1 MCFRLLPLSSKPKY
15 LPTIYL
21 NKETIIMN
29 IFKII
34 EDIEK
39 FDPEVYGRL
48 DSRRKV
54 FKNMGSFGRKTA
66 LAAIPFALGSVF
78 QKAYGQGSNM
88 VLDVLNFALKLEY
101 LERNFY
107 TQGLAA
113 SGLITDSAARAAFE
127 KIQMHEAAHV
137 DLLATTIQSLGGTP
151 ISEPNFD
158 FGKNFPDWN
167 TNYQTFLTL
176 AQAFEDTGVRAYKGQ
191 AANLIGNDTVLTV
204 ALQIHSV
211 EARHAAHVRRMRSNK
226 GWIEGAGD
234 NSNVPDGAQPVY
246 AGEDNVAQGGINDV
260 KTVGMGYSA
269 AIATGAFD
277 EPLSKEQVAQIVLL
291 FE

>member
-1 MCFRLLPLSSKPKY
+1 
-15 LPTIYL
+15 
-21 NKETIIMN
+21 MN

-48 DSRRKV
+48 DSRRKA
-54 FKNMGSFGRKTA
+54 FKNLGSIGKKTA

-78 QKAYGQGSNM
+78 QKAYGQNSSM
-88 VLDVLNFALKLEY
+88 LLEVLNFALKLEY

-113 SGLITDSAARAAFE
+113 NGLITDNAARSAFQ
-127 KIQMHEAAHV
+127 KIQSHEAAHV
-137 DLLATTIQSLGGTP
+137 ELLKTTIQSLNGTP
-151 ISEPNFD
+151 IAEPTFD
-158 FGKNFPDWN
+158 FGKNFPNWN
-167 TNYQTFLTL
+167 TDYATFLTL

-191 AANLIGNDTVLTV
+191 AANLMSNDTILTV

-211 EARHAAHVRRMRSNK
+211 EARHAAHVRRMRGNP
-226 GWIEGAGD
+226 GWIIGD
-234 NSNVPDGAQPVY
+234 GVNSNVPAGAQPVY
-246 AGEDNVAQGGINDV
+246 EGEGNVMQGGINDV
-260 KTVGMGYSA
+260 KTVGSGYSA
-269 AIATGAFD
+269 EIATAAFD
-277 EPLSKEQVAQIVLL
+277 EPLTKEQVAAIVSL

>member
-1 MCFRLLPLSSKPKY
+1 
-15 LPTIYL
+15 
-21 NKETIIMN
+21 MN

-39 FDPEVYGRL
+39 YDPEVYNRL
-48 DSRRKV
+48 DSRRKA
-54 FKNMGSFGRKTA
+54 FAGIGSIGKKAA
-66 LAAIPFALGSVF
+66 LAALPLALGSVF
-78 QKAYGQGSNM
+78 QKAYGQSNGM
-88 VLDVLNFALKLEY
+88 VLEVLNFALKLEY

-113 SGLITDSAARAAFE
+113 SGLITDAAAKAAIQ
-127 KIQMHEAAHV
+127 KIQMHEAEHV
-137 DLLATTIQSLGGTP
+137 NLLRSTIQSLNGTP
-151 ISEPNFD
+151 IGEPTFN

-191 AANLIGNDTVLTV
+191 AGNLISNDTVLTV

-211 EARHAAHVRRMRSNK
+211 EARHAAHIRRMRNTQ
-226 GWIEGAGD
+226 GWIIGAGA
-234 NSNVPDGAQPVY
+234 NSNVPAGAQPVY
-246 AGEDNVAQGGINDV
+246 AGEDNVMQGSISDV
-260 KTVGMGYSA
+260 KTVGAGYSA
-269 AIATGAFD
+269 DIATAAFD
-277 EPLSKEQVAQIVLL
+277 EPLTKEQVATIVSL

>member
-1 MCFRLLPLSSKPKY
+1 
-15 LPTIYL
+15 
-21 NKETIIMN
+21 MN

-39 FDPEVYGRL
+39 VDPEVYNRL
-48 DSRRKV
+48 DSRRSA
-54 FKNMGSFGRKTA
+54 FKNLGSLSKKAA
-66 LAAIPFALGSVF
+66 LAAVPLALGSVF
-78 QKAYGQGSNM
+78 QKAYGQSSSAI
-88 VLDVLNFALKLEY
+88 LEVLNFALKLEY

-113 SGLITDSAARAAFE
+113 NGLITDAAARAAIQ
-127 KIQMHEAAHV
+127 KIQTHEAAHV
-137 DLLATTIQSLGGTP
+137 DLLIATIRSLNGTP
-151 ISEPNFD
+151 ISEPTFN

-191 AANLIGNDTVLTV
+191 AANLINNDAVLTA

-211 EARHAAHVRRMRSNK
+211 EARHAAHIRRMRNNA
-226 GWIEGAGD
+226 GWIVGAGA
-234 NSNVPDGAQPVY
+234 NSNVPAGAQPVY
-246 AGEDNVAQGGINDV
+246 AGEDNVAQGGINDI
-260 KTVGMGYSA
+260 KTLGSGYSA
-269 AIATGAFD
+269 DIATGAFD
-277 EPLSKEQVAQIVLL
+277 EPLTKEQVASIVSL

>member
-1 MCFRLLPLSSKPKY
+1 
-15 LPTIYL
+15 
-21 NKETIIMN
+21 MN

-34 EDIEK
+34 QDIEK
-39 FDPEVYGRL
+39 ADPEVYEKL

-54 FKNMGSFGRKTA
+54 FKNFSSIGKKAA
-66 LAAIPFALGSVF
+66 LTAIPFALGSVF
-78 QKAYGQGSNM
+78 SKAYGQSSND

-113 SGLITDSAARAAFE
+113 GNMIPAGAARTALD
-127 KIQMHEAAHV
+127 KIRAHEAAHV
-137 DLLATTIQSLGGTP
+137 ELLRTTITTLGGTP
-151 ISEPNFD
+151 ISEPTFN

-191 AANLIGNDTVLTV
+191 APRLINNDDVLTA

-211 EARHAAHVRRMRSNK
+211 EARHAAHIRVMRNQK
-226 GWIEGAGD
+226 GWIEGA
-234 NSNVPDGAQPVY
+234 DGGGIPSSAAAVY
-246 AGEDNVAQGGINDV
+246 AGEDNVSQGGIADI
-260 KTVGMGYSA
+260 KTLGAGYSA
-269 AIATGAFD
+269 AIASGAFD
-277 EPLSKEQVAQIVLL
+277 EPLTKDQVSTIVSL

>member
-1 MCFRLLPLSSKPKY
+1 
-15 LPTIYL
+15 
-21 NKETIIMN
+21 MN

-34 EDIEK
+34 QDIEK
-39 FDPEVYGRL
+39 YDPEVYDRM
-48 DSRRKV
+48 DSRRKA
-54 FKNMGSFGRKTA
+54 FAGIGNMGKKA
-66 LAAIPFALGSVF
+66 VLAAVPLALGSVF
-78 QKAYGQGSNM
+78 QKAYGQSSGMNT

-113 SGLITDSAARAAFE
+113 SGLITDSAARAAIQ
-127 KIQMHEAAHV
+127 KIQMHEAEHV
-137 DLLATTIQSLGGTP
+137 KLLISTIQQLNGTP
-151 ISEPNFD
+151 ISEPTFN

-191 AANLIGNDTVLTV
+191 AGNLISNDTVLTV

-211 EARHAAHVRRMRSNK
+211 EARHAAHVRRMRNNK
-226 GWIEGAGD
+226 GWIVGAGE
-234 NSNVPDGAQPVY
+234 NSNVPAGAQPVY
-246 AGEDNVAQGGINDV
+246 AGEDNVKQGSINDV
-260 KTVGMGYSA
+260 KTVGAGYSA
-269 AIATGAFD
+269 DIATGAFD
-277 EPLSKEQVAQIVLL
+277 EPLTKEQVATIVSL

>member
-1 MCFRLLPLSSKPKY
+1 
-15 LPTIYL
+15 
-21 NKETIIMN
+21 MN

-39 FDPEVYGRL
+39 FDPEVHGRL
-48 DSRRKV
+48 DSRRSA
-54 FKNMGSFGRKTA
+54 FKNLGSFGKKTA
-66 LAAIPFALGSVF
+66 LAAIPLALGSVF
-78 QKAYGQGSNM
+78 QKAYGQSNTS
-88 VLDVLNFALKLEY
+88 VLDVLNYALTLEY

-113 SGLITDSAARAAFE
+113 SGLIPAGEARMAIE

-137 DLLATTIQSLGGTP
+137 ELLRSTIVSMNGTP
-151 ISEPNFD
+151 VSEPNFN

-191 AANLIGNDTVLTV
+191 AGNLITNDTILTV

-211 EARHAAHVRRMRSNK
+211 EARHAAHIRRMRGNP
-226 GWIEGAGD
+226 GWIIGAGD
-234 NSNVPDGAQPVY
+234 QSQVPAGAQPVY
-246 AGEDNVAQGGINDV
+246 AGEDNVTQAGVNVTTLGN
-260 KTVGMGYSA
+260 GYSTE
-269 AIATGAFD
+269 IATAAFD
-277 EPLSKEQVAQIVLL
+277 EPLTMQQVLQIVSL
-291 FE
+291 FQ